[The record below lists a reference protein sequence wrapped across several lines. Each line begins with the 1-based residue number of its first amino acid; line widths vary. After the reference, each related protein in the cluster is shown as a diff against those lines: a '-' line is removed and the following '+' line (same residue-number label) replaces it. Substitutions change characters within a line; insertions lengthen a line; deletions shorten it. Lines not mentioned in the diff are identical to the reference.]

1 MNITKNT
8 QNIRK
13 GLSDREAAL
22 LSMLAR
28 DGRSVIGY
36 EDVSNAVHASYQN
49 ARKIVER
56 LTKKRWLIQIAR
68 GRYLISPLS
77 AGIESEYT
85 EHEFVMASSLAA
97 GRPYYIAYWTAL
109 NHYGYTE
116 QTPLV
121 VSVATTSR
129 ISNAVVHGVRYKF
142 ITIGKAK
149 FFGTRSLLV
158 GGKKITISDRNKT
171 MADALDHPEYCGG
184 IEEVAKCLWNAR
196 DDVSFEKI
204 VDYSKRIQNSTAI
217 KRLGYLTDVL
227 GMDVPSPLYDQMRGL
242 IGSGLSLLDPHS
254 TKSKKSNPR
263 WRLFV
268 NASTDAILEA
278 KSTA

>member
-1 MNITKNT
+1 
-8 QNIRK
+8 
-13 GLSDREAAL
+13 
-22 LSMLAR
+22 MLAR
-28 DGRSVIGY
+28 DGRSVVGY
-36 EDVSNAVHASYQN
+36 EDVSNAVHTSYQN

-56 LTKKRWLIQIAR
+56 LSRKKWLIQIAR

-77 AGIESEYT
+77 AGVESEYT
-85 EHEFVMASSLAA
+85 EHEFVIASSLAA

-116 QTPLV
+116 QTPLTV
-121 VSVATTSR
+121 FVATTSR
-129 ISNAVVHGVRYKF
+129 ISNADVHGVSYKF
-142 ITIGKAK
+142 VTISKTK
-149 FFGTRSLLV
+149 FLGTRGHLIGS
-158 GGKKITISDRNKT
+158 KKVTISDRNKT
-171 MADALDHPEYCGG
+171 IADALDHPEHCGG

-196 DDVSFEKI
+196 GDVSFEKV
-204 VDYSKRIQNSTAI
+204 VDYAKRMQNSTAI
-217 KRLGYLTDVL
+217 KRLGYLADVL
-227 GMDVPSPLYDQMRGL
+227 GMDVPSSLYDQMRGL

-254 TKSKKSNPR
+254 MKSKKSNPR